1 MPVRL
6 LHNIKVS
13 PSNAA
18 HIKAN
23 YNTREEVIAC
33 PDQLTLDGIYTNVYE
48 NRDILKGRNCLLFVV
63 GNTIGGD
70 NSFDVGMPHETY
82 CTMEQLKELEADGH
96 TLAWHTWS
104 HPDLTTL
111 SDDEIRKELTPM
123 FPCEDV
129 AYPYGRFD
137 ARVMKIAEE
146 LGYKRGWSVT
156 QGNDH
161 PFSLYRAYI

>member
-1 MPVRL
+1 MYL
-6 LHNIKVS
+6 LHNIAVS
-13 PSNAA
+13 PSNQA

-23 YNTREEVIAC
+23 YNTREEVMNC
-33 PDQLTLDGIYTNVYE
+33 PGQLSLDGIYTNVYE

-111 SDDEIRKELTPM
+111 SYEEAKKEMAPMWPCDD
-123 FPCEDV
+123 F
-129 AYPYGRFD
+129 AYPYGRFND
-137 ARVMKIAEE
+137 MVMEIAKE
-146 LGYKRGWSVT
+146 LGYKRAWSVT
-156 QGNDH
+156 QGNDN
-161 PFSLYRAYI
+161 PYSLFRQYI